1 MPVYDFHCRDC
12 DEVFEERRSFAHAAT
27 PAICPHCHSQ
37 DTKKLLA
44 TVALR
49 SSAPESIPV
58 PMSQSSGGGGCCGGG
73 SCSCGGL

>member
-12 DEVFEERRSFAHAAT
+12 DEVFEERRSFAAATT

-44 TVALR
+44 TVAWHGQK
-49 SSAPESIPV
+49 ADSIPV
-58 PMSQSSGGGGCCGGG
+58 PMSQSSGGGGGCCGG
-73 SCSCGGL
+73 SCGCGL